1 MLFLLHWFTSHH
13 VKEGRTMKL
22 FWILSALAAVTL
34 LQAEEINE
42 KWETNENCNACHMD
56 ISKRWETSRHANSHF
71 SKNDLFKKSLEYMV
85 RKNPTLILDEMKV
98 ECAKCHN
105 PRITKKTV
113 EEKDK
118 YLLLMGI
125 EENKQ
130 EMQKVLNTEN
140 MKNGINC
147 VVCHNIDEIHL
158 DKSKGSEGMNS
169 VKFGEQGTMFGPFDD
184 ADSPYHKTA
193 QRAHFSSDDPTLCF
207 VCHHSASNKH
217 GVEVYATGKEYDASG
232 SAEGCRDCHMSGKFE
247 GFASNYSKNG
257 GTPKPRMVREHRFAS
272 VDNSNIMINYIDVK
286 SSTRKGKFILT
297 ITNKSPHFIPTGYG
311 LREIILHVDYFDKAD
326 KKVGEARK
334 VLAAKW
340 LDAKGEE
347 TIPHLA
353 TSKAKDT
360 RLAGN
365 TTQDYLFDV
374 PQGANYAKYT
384 FSYRLISEKM
394 AKTIG
399 VTDPFFL
406 KEYIFSERRIHLD

>member
-1 MLFLLHWFTSHH
+1 
-13 VKEGRTMKL
+13 MKL
-22 FWILSALAAVTL
+22 FWIVFSLLAVDM
-34 LQAEEINE
+34 LQAEEIS
-42 KWETNENCNACHMD
+42 KKYETNENCNACHME
-56 ISKRWETSRHANSHF
+56 ISKRWETSRHSNSHF

-113 EEKDK
+113 AEKDK

-125 EENKQ
+125 EENKE
-130 EMQKVLNTEN
+130 EMERVLNTEN

-169 VKFGEQGTMFGPFDD
+169 VKFGKQGTMFGPFDD
-184 ADSPYHKTA
+184 AVSPYHKTA
-193 QRAHFSSDDPTLCF
+193 QRVHFMSDDPTLCF
-207 VCHHSASNKH
+207 VCHHSASNSH
-217 GVEVYATGKEYDASG
+217 GVEVYATGKEYDEMG
-232 SAEGCRDCHMSGKFE
+232 SKEGCKECHMSEKFE
-247 GFASNYSKNG
+247 GFASNYSVAGDK
-257 GTPKPRMVREHRFAS
+257 PKPRMVREHRFAS

-286 SSTRKGKFILT
+286 SSTRGGKFTLT
-297 ITNKSPHFIPTGYG
+297 LKNKTPHFIPTGYG
-311 LREIILHVDYFDKAD
+311 LREIILHVDYFDRSD
-326 KKVGEARK
+326 KKVGEEKK
-334 VLAAKW
+334 VLASKW
-340 LDAKGEE
+340 VDDKGEE

-353 TSKAKDT
+353 KSKSKDT

-365 TTQDYLFDV
+365 TTEEYTFDV
-374 PQGANYAKYT
+374 PKGATHAKYT

-394 AKTIG
+394 AKEIG

-406 KEYIFSERRIHLD
+406 KEYIFSERRIYLD